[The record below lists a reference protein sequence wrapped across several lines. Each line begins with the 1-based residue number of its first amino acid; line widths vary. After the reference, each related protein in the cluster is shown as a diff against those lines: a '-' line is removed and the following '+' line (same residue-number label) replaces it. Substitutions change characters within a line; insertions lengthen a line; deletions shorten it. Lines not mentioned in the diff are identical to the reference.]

1 MQQIELEK
9 VAEGISNPT
18 EQRVILK
25 DGRTLGFAEYG
36 DPKGEPVLEF
46 HGCPGSRLEAWN
58 YDEAGKKLGARVIG
72 IDRPGF
78 GMSTYVKGYR
88 SSTGQPT

>member
-1 MQQIELEK
+1 MCSFCHSRQVSLLCESKKK
-9 VAEGISNPT
+9 VADRISNPT

-46 HGCPGSRLEAWN
+46 HGCPSCRLEARN
-58 YDEAGKKLGARVIG
+58 YDEAAPDAGLNR
-72 IDRPGF
+72 
-78 GMSTYVKGYR
+78 MT
-88 SSTGQPT
+88 